1 MKAEAIKE
9 IKLKLATLTDAH
21 DPYLT
26 ILAEDKRSGVQK
38 LLQQFYRRLEKE
50 QALKDQYFEMT
61 RFERELY
68 QKGHRFVAGID
79 EVGRGPLAGP
89 VVAAAVVLP
98 ANIEILGLNDSKQLS
113 AKKRAE
119 LYAEIQAQAVSVGIG
134 VVDHEEIDRI
144 NILQAS
150 KKAMLLA
157 LESAKK
163 RAELYAEIQAQAVSV
178 GIGVVDHEEIDRIN
192 ILQASKKAMLLAL
205 EDLTIKPSHL
215 LVDAVKLDCDLP
227 QDNLIKG
234 DARSVSIAAASIIAK
249 EMRDNLMKE
258 YHQIFPFYAFDKNA
272 GYGTKD
278 HLNGL
283 AQHGISPIHRKSFA
297 PVKKYL

>member
-26 ILAEDKRSGVQK
+26 ILAEDERSGVQK

-50 QALKDQYFEMT
+50 QALKNQYFEMT

-98 ANIEILGLNDSKQLS
+98 PNIEILGLNDSKQLS

-119 LYAEIQAQAVSVGIG
+119 LYAEIQV
-134 VVDHEEIDRI
+134 
-144 NILQAS
+144 
-150 KKAMLLA
+150 
-157 LESAKK
+157 
-163 RAELYAEIQAQAVSV
+163 QAVSV

-205 EDLTIKPSHL
+205 EDLTIKPTHL

>member
-1 MKAEAIKE
+1 MKSEAIKD
-9 IKLKLATLTDAH
+9 IKIKLATLTNPN
-21 DPYLT
+21 DPWLIALRADQRT
-26 ILAEDKRSGVQK
+26 GVQK

-61 RFERELY
+61 GFERALY

-89 VVAAAVVLP
+89 VVAAAVILP
-98 ANIEILGLNDSKQLS
+98 ADVEILGLNDSKQLS
-113 AKKRAE
+113 AKKRAQ
-119 LYAEIQAQAVSVGIG
+119 LYCEIQEKAVAVGIG

-157 LESAKK
+157 LAD
-163 RAELYAEIQAQAVSV
+163 LSV
-178 GIGVVDHEEIDRIN
+178 VP
-192 ILQASKKAMLLAL
+192 
-205 EDLTIKPSHL
+205 THL
-215 LVDAVKLDCDLP
+215 LVDAVKLDCDIP

-234 DARSVSIAAASIIAK
+234 DARCVSIAAASIIAK

-258 YHQIFPFYAFDKNA
+258 YHQIFPFYGFDKNA

-278 HLNGL
+278 HLQGIAN
-283 AQHGISPIHRKSFA
+283 HGICAIHRKTFA
-297 PVKKYL
+297 PIKNYL

>member
-1 MKAEAIKE
+1 MKAQAIKD
-9 IKLKLATLTDAH
+9 IKIKLATLTDAK
-21 DPYLT
+21 DPYLMA
-26 ILAEDKRSGVQK
+26 LAQDERAGVQK
-38 LLQQFYRRLEKE
+38 LLQQFYRRLDKE
-50 QALKDQYFEMT
+50 QALKDKYLEMT
-61 RFERELY
+61 SFERTLHQE
-68 QKGHRFVAGID
+68 GHRFIAGID

-89 VVAAAVVLP
+89 VVAAAVILP
-98 ANIEILGLNDSKQLS
+98 ADVVLLGLNDSKQLS
-113 AKKRAE
+113 AKKRGQ
-119 LYAEIQAQAVSVGIG
+119 LYCEIQEKAIAVGIG

-157 LESAKK
+157 IDDL
-163 RAELYAEIQAQAVSV
+163 AV
-178 GIGVVDHEEIDRIN
+178 EP
-192 ILQASKKAMLLAL
+192 
-205 EDLTIKPSHL
+205 THL
-215 LVDAVKLDCDLP
+215 LVDAVKLDCDIS

-258 YHQIFPFYAFDKNA
+258 YHQVFPFYAFDKNA

-283 AQHGISPIHRKSFA
+283 KNHGICAIHRKTFA
-297 PVKKYL
+297 PVKNYL